1 MENSKSNLSFKDK
14 HHNGILRGH
23 VRVMLEDPDTKERSL
38 WYENDNIIPISGT
51 DVFLMKAF
59 GLHLDSIHG
68 GQYEDVGQDTNLVIP
83 DLNDQNVMNIG
94 IDPSDYDVMAEDIAS
109 NYIIQ
114 GFMVG
119 NGGSEE
125 DAISS
130 KNTDYS
136 FINLRNPIP
145 FQQADYQGLPSTIA
159 NSYLGD
165 YRQPNQTYHNYFIK
179 KFDSRPHIVHSWWKE
194 DQEWDYVDPVKQSD
208 LGPYAQ
214 TDPRSN
220 RIESYVEAEMS
231 INIKN
236 NDCKGYFSNGVGQN
250 QTAEI
255 NELGLVAFDTRRGT
269 RGELDVLYNT
279 QVKKL
284 IDLVFRY
291 SDSTRY
297 TQTEVDEAK
306 YIADEILAD
315 ATLTSIST
323 QSNIVAFVD
332 AVRDISN
339 WGSSPD
345 WTATQDILSNE
356 SNINVTAYYKR
367 GGDFAYATD
376 EFLEDIDEVSGLSYD
391 EANRIK
397 LVTYYTFN
405 SIPLKENWNIIINYR
420 IYAN

>member
-1 MENSKSNLSFKDK
+1 MDNNKSVLSFNDK

-23 VRVMLEDPDTKERSL
+23 VRVMLEDPETKERSL

-68 GQYEDVGQDTNLVIP
+68 GQYEEVGQDTNLVIP

-94 IDPSDYDVMAEDIAS
+94 IDPSEYDVMSEDISS

-119 NGGSEE
+119 NGGSAE

-136 FINLRNPIP
+136 YINLRSPIP
-145 FQQADYQGLPSTIA
+145 FQQATSEGLPSTIA
-159 NSYLGD
+159 NKYLGD
-165 YRQPNQTYHNYFIK
+165 YRQTDQTFHNYFIK
-179 KFDSRPHIVHSWWKE
+179 KFDSRPHIIHSWWKE
-194 DQEWDYVDPVKQSD
+194 NQEWDYVDPVKQSD
-208 LGPYAQ
+208 LGPNAQ
-214 TDPRSN
+214 TEPRSN
-220 RIESYVEAEMS
+220 RIETYVEAEMS
-231 INIKN
+231 INVKN
-236 NDCKGYFSNGVGQN
+236 NDCKNYFLNGAGQN

-255 NELGLVAFDTRRGT
+255 NELGLVAFDVRRGT
-269 RGELDVLYNT
+269 RGQLDVLYNT
-279 QVKKL
+279 YIKKL
-284 IDLVFRY
+284 INIVFKY
-291 SDSTRY
+291 SDASRY
-297 TQTEVDEAK
+297 TSDDVNEAK
-306 YIADEILAD
+306 YIASEIIANQ
-315 ATLTSIST
+315 TLTEIST

-332 AVRDISN
+332 AVTDISN
-339 WGSSPD
+339 WGSEPD
-345 WTATQDILSNE
+345 WVATQNILASE
-356 SNINVTAYYKR
+356 SNIHVEAYYKR
-367 GGDFAYATD
+367 GGEFAYAED
-376 EFLEDIDEVSGLSYD
+376 EFIEDIDEVSGLSYD

>member
-1 MENSKSNLSFKDK
+1 
-14 HHNGILRGH
+14 
-23 VRVMLEDPDTKERSL
+23 
-38 WYENDNIIPISGT
+38 
-51 DVFLMKAF
+51 
-59 GLHLDSIHG
+59 
-68 GQYEDVGQDTNLVIP
+68 
-83 DLNDQNVMNIG
+83 
-94 IDPSDYDVMAEDIAS
+94 
-109 NYIIQ
+109 
-114 GFMVG
+114 
-119 NGGSEE
+119 
-125 DAISS
+125 
-130 KNTDYS
+130 
-136 FINLRNPIP
+136 
-145 FQQADYQGLPSTIA
+145 
-159 NSYLGD
+159 
-165 YRQPNQTYHNYFIK
+165 
-179 KFDSRPHIVHSWWKE
+179 
-194 DQEWDYVDPVKQSD
+194 
-208 LGPYAQ
+208 
-214 TDPRSN
+214 
-220 RIESYVEAEMS
+220 MS

-236 NDCKGYFSNGVGQN
+236 NDCKGYFSNGAGQN

-255 NELGLVAFDTRRGT
+255 NELGLVAFDTRKGT

-376 EFLEDIDEVSGLSYD
+376 EFIKDIDEVSGLSYD